1 MAQHNG
7 HAPNAASQSSEAPA
21 ENDPRWQHH
30 FAKVN
35 GVRLH
40 YVAAGSGPLVLLL
53 HGFPEFWYGW
63 RRQILA
69 LAAAGFRVVA
79 PDLRGYNLSDKPRGV
94 AAYAMRTLVSDV
106 QKLIAHLGCSE
117 ASLIGHDWGA
127 GIAWAF
133 AMRHP
138 SAVTRLGILNGPH
151 PLSMLLGLPRPSQ
164 LLKSW
169 YMFFFQLPR
178 LPERM
183 ARRNGYAILLE
194 PYERLPPSARFTSAE
209 KLAYRRAF
217 GQPGALTAMIDYYRA
232 LFRPRGAVPL
242 ATIEAEVL
250 VLWGE
255 QDAYLGRALA
265 RPSPRWVPRARVE
278 YYSGV
283 GHFIQHEAPGQ
294 VNARL
299 IRFLNGA
306 RVSGIA
312 PALS

>member
-7 HAPNAASQSSEAPA
+7 HAPHATSQSAEAPA
-21 ENDPRWQHH
+21 PDDPRWQHH
-30 FAKVN
+30 FAEVN

-40 YVAAGSGPLVLLL
+40 YVEAGAGPLVLLL

-106 QKLIAHLGCSE
+106 QGLITHLGCSE

-151 PLSMLLGLPRPSQ
+151 PLSMLRALSRPSQ

-169 YMFFFQLPR
+169 YMFFFQLPW
-178 LPERM
+178 LPERL
-183 ARRNGYAILLE
+183 ASRDGHALLLA
-194 PYERLPPSARFTSAE
+194 PYERLPPSARFTPAE

-217 GQPGALTAMIDYYRA
+217 AQPGASRAMIHYYRA
-232 LFRPRGAVPL
+232 LFRPQGAVPL
-242 ATIEAEVL
+242 ARIEAEVL

-255 QDAYLGRALA
+255 QDAYLDPALA

-278 YYSGV
+278 RFPGV
-283 GHFIQHEAPGQ
+283 GHFIQHELPEQ
-294 VNARL
+294 VNTRL
-299 IRFLNGA
+299 IRFLNGSRA
-306 RVSGIA
+306 SST
-312 PALS
+312 ALAHN

>member
-1 MAQHNG
+1 MAQNG
-7 HAPNAASQSSEAPA
+7 HAPPAPSQSSEAPA

-30 FAKVN
+30 FAEVN

-40 YVAAGSGPLVLLL
+40 YVEAGAGPLVLLL

-94 AAYAMRTLVSDV
+94 AAYSTRTLARDI
-106 QKLIAHLGCSE
+106 QGLIAHLGCSK

-127 GIAWAF
+127 GVAWAF
-133 AMRHP
+133 AMRYP
-138 SAVTRLGILNGPH
+138 SALTRLGILNGPH
-151 PLSMLLGLPRPSQ
+151 PLAMLRALPQPTQ
-164 LLKSW
+164 LLRSW
-169 YMFFFQLPR
+169 YMFFFQLPW
-178 LPERM
+178 LPERV
-183 ARRNGYAILLE
+183 ASRKGYALLLQ
-194 PYERLPPSARFTSAE
+194 PYERLPSRARFTPAE
-209 KLAYRRAF
+209 LGAYQQAF
-217 GQPGALTAMIDYYRA
+217 AQPGAMQAMINYYRA
-232 LFRPRGAVPL
+232 LFRPRGAVPV
-242 ATIEAEVL
+242 ARIEAEVL

-255 QDAYLGRALA
+255 EDAYLGRAMA

-278 YYSGV
+278 YFPGV
-283 GHFIQHEAPGQ
+283 GHFIQHEEPEQ

-299 IRFLNGA
+299 IRFLNGSRA
-306 RVSGIA
+306 SSIA